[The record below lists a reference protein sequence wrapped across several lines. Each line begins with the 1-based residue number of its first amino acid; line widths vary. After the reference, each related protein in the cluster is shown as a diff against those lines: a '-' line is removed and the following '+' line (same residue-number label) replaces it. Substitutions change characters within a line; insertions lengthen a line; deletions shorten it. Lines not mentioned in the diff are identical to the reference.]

1 MTTARKIRANR
12 ANSRIS
18 TGQKTAVGR
27 RRSARNALWFGLSL
41 PVLSDPALSERVMAL
56 ARQIAGPKA
65 GPERQ
70 ELAQRIAEAHVDLCR
85 IRRLQYEFISCAL
98 CDPDFDTRK
107 NWNKKVMAALRVIE
121 TCSRSE
127 AVSDHEVK
135 LLFSTPAEPERY
147 AAALAEL
154 AGRLPALERY
164 ERRAL
169 SRRKSAIRAFD
180 ALQAAARPGSSLG
193 GQPAAQAS
201 GAATGPLAPA
211 IS

>member
-12 ANSRIS
+12 ANSRLS
-18 TGQKTAVGR
+18 TGPKTAVGR
-27 RRSARNALWFGLSL
+27 RRSARNALRFGLSL

-56 ARQIAGPKA
+56 ARQIAGPNA

-107 NWNKKVMAALRVIE
+107 NWNKKVASALRVIE

-127 AVSDHEVK
+127 AVPDHEVK
-135 LLFSTPAEPERY
+135 VLFSTLAEPERF
-147 AAALAEL
+147 AAALTDL
-154 AGRLPALERY
+154 ARRLPALERY

-169 SRRKSAIRAFD
+169 SRRKSAMRAFD
-180 ALQAAARPGSSLG
+180 AIQAAAGSGSSLRL
-193 GQPAAQAS
+193 QSAAQAS
-201 GAATGPLAPA
+201 GAAPGPLALA
-211 IS
+211 TS